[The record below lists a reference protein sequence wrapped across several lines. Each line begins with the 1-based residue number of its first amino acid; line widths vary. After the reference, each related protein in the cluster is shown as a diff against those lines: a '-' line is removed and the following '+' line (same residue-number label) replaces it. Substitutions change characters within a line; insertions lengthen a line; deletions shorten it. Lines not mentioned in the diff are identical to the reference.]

1 MTVFDTLILNGRVVD
16 GTGAAAVWADV
27 GIRAGRIAAVG
38 NLKTAQAPEVI
49 DAAGRIVAPGHITQH
64 CHHDAT
70 IFWDPYCS
78 DSGEHGVTTL
88 LNANCGFSVA
98 PVRAA
103 DRERTMLML
112 ETTEQIPV
120 AQQRIALPWNWETFP
135 EYLQRLAALPKG
147 VNVMTFLPLNPL
159 MIYVMGVEAAKSR
172 RPTRAEIDEMGRLIN
187 EAMDLGAVGI
197 SMSVMGPNGNS
208 HVDFDGSPMPTDAMH
223 DDDVVEIARAVA
235 DRGEGIIQM
244 LSLIAIYGNR
254 ALTEKVARMA
264 KDSGARVLHNI
275 IMTGEGM
282 ETMVTEEIAWVNRV
296 RAEGLDLT
304 VGTLLHCGWVE
315 ATILDLD
322 TAAGQLAGVREI
334 VACQT
339 EDEARTL
346 LADRAFVKR
355 FSDEYAR
362 VGPSNGSGGVEQQT
376 VISVGDHPELAS
388 LVGHTLADI
397 AARSGQ
403 TVVEA
408 LCDIAVKSDLKMQ
421 IKSAPFSAMDGAQA
435 VQILRN
441 PGIAAGVSDAGAHT
455 KAFSS
460 GNYAT
465 ELLIRLVRDQKLM
478 EVEELH
484 YQLSLKVARTLK
496 LEERGALLPG
506 FWADILIYDLDALYF
521 DRRQMQVVHD
531 MPGGDW
537 RRVIRSGGYDR
548 ILVNG
553 VTTHIGGKTT
563 GATPGV
569 MPRITRNLGTPVAV
583 AAE

>member
-1 MTVFDTLILNGRVVD
+1 MTQYDTIIRGGRVVD
-16 GTGAAAVWADV
+16 GTGAAAIYADV
-27 GIRAGRIAAVG
+27 GIRGGRVVQVG
-38 NLKTAQAPEVI
+38 NLKDAQAAEEI
-49 DAAGRIVAPGHITQH
+49 DAAGKIVAPGHITQH

-78 DSGEHGVTTL
+78 DSGEHGVTTI
-88 LNANCGFSVA
+88 LNANCGFSIA

-112 ETTEQIPV
+112 STTEQIPV
-120 AQQRIALPWNWETFP
+120 EQQRIAMPWDWETFP
-135 EYLQRLAALPKG
+135 EYLQRVEALPKG
-147 VNVMTFLPLNPL
+147 VNVMTYLPLNPL
-159 MIYVMGVEAAKSR
+159 MIYVMGVEAAKTR
-172 RPTRAEIDEMGRLIN
+172 RPTRAEIDEMHRLIN

-197 SMSVMGPNGNS
+197 SMSVMGMNGNS
-208 HVDFDGSPMPTDAMH
+208 HVDFDGTAMPTDAMH
-223 DDDVVEIARAVA
+223 DDDVVEISRAVA
-235 DRGEGIIQM
+235 NRGEGIIQM
-244 LSLIAIYGNR
+244 LSLIAVYGNR

-264 KDSGARVLHNI
+264 KGSGARVLHNI
-275 IMTGEGM
+275 IMTGDGM
-282 ETMVTEEIAWVNRV
+282 DAMVAEEIDWVNRV

-339 EDEARTL
+339 HDEARTL
-346 LADRAFVKR
+346 LADPAFVRR
-355 FSDEYAR
+355 FSDEYLR

-376 VISVGDHPELAS
+376 VISVGDHPELQAF
-388 LVGHTLADI
+388 VGRTIADI
-397 AARSGQ
+397 AAKTGQ

-408 LCDIAVKSDLKMQ
+408 LCDIAVRSDLKMQ

-460 GNYAT
+460 GNYGT
-465 ELLIRLVRDQKLM
+465 ELLIRLVRDQGLM
-478 EVEELH
+478 SVEEMH
-484 YQLSLKVARTLK
+484 YQLSLKVARTLR
-496 LEERGALLPG
+496 LDDRGAVLPG
-506 FWADILIYDLDALYF
+506 FWADILVYDLGALYY
-521 DRRQMQVVHD
+521 DRSQMAIVHD

-553 VTTHIGGKTT
+553 VTTHLSGKTT
-563 GATPGV
+563 GAVPGQ
-569 MPRITRNLGTPVAV
+569 MPRITRNLGTTLAV